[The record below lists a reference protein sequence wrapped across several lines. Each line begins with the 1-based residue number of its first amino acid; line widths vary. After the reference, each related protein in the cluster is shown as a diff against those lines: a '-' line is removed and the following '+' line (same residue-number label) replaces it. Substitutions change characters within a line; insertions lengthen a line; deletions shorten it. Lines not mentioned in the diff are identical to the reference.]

1 MLPKDEELRSGPA
14 RMKNT
19 VNIDGFGA
27 CMSVAHA
34 PPRLNAGPVLYE
46 YAIEVFGYGLAR

>member
-1 MLPKDEELRSGPA
+1 
-14 RMKNT
+14 MKNT
-19 VNIDGFGA
+19 VNIEGFGA